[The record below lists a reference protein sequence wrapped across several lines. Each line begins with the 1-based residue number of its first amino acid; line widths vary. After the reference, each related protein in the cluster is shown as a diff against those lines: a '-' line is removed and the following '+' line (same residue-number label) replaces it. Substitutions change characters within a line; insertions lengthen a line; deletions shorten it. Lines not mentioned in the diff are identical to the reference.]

1 MEIPTKGIKWS
12 SLSGEVQTMLDIVSY
27 QSYSVVMNIEAKSA
41 VKLLKQFEKQYFR
54 LYLYHNIEKN

>member
-1 MEIPTKGIKWS
+1 MEIPSKGIKRR

-27 QSYSVVMNIEAKSA
+27 QSNSVVMNIEAKSA

-54 LYLYHNIEKN
+54 LYLYHIIETN